1 MSKLTESIL
10 GTFGN
15 QPNSGS
21 ARKWT
26 AFNFVVMVDVIH
38 LVVLGYVIWG
48 KDIEKIR
55 IGFKLL
61 ETLFYID
68 CAMILLMLS
77 IVTFEQIIKLKN
89 GKKDETPTQ

>member
-21 ARKWT
+21 ARKYT

-68 CAMILLMLS
+68 CLMILLMLS

>member
-1 MSKLTESIL
+1 MQKLIESIL
-10 GTFGN
+10 GTFSN

-38 LVVLGYVIWG
+38 LVALGYVLWG

-55 IGFKLL
+55 IGFQLL
-61 ETLFYID
+61 ETLFYVD
-68 CAMILLMLS
+68 CLMILLILS
-77 IVTFEQIIKLKN
+77 IVTFEQIIKFKN
-89 GKKDETPTQ
+89 GKKDESPTT